1 MIFQVF
7 GQNDN
12 KDKEVNIVQIKIK
25 GNNGLC
31 VIIEAISFPCSP
43 SRNQRQHFAKN
54 NCGHS
59 RNINLLND
67 DVLMMK

>member
-12 KDKEVNIVQIKIK
+12 KDKEVNIVQIKTT

-31 VIIEAISFPCSP
+31 VITEAISFPCSP
-43 SRNQRQHFAKN
+43 IGNQRYHFAKN